1 MLLGSC
7 DGTSTAAD
15 DVSTSSDLFVVS
27 CSLGCS
33 SGDAGN
39 QVFCSV
45 INTPQNQEISIL
57 FSKPIDLGSL
67 NSASFRVTDVATGA
81 SPQGTYSV
89 DPLDPRRLVFRP
101 ALSFD
106 QNGNPNFGLQP
117 NRAYQVTVSGEAQ
130 NDPPPYITSTDGRV
144 NQSRLQ
150 CTILTSEGIVDPVPG
165 SPSVFITAD
174 VKTGED
180 GFGTPIL
187 DRNVSINSGT
197 LVTNVWSGSRVRV
210 RFNDIMNLASV
221 VNPQTKTAPFIR
233 VEVDQDGDPA
243 TADRTPISG
252 QFTSPIPSL
261 DPGFTANPQFQAY
274 VEIGRAHV

>member
-1 MLLGSC
+1 M
-7 DGTSTAAD
+7 
-15 DVSTSSDLFVVS
+15 VS

-81 SPQGTYSV
+81 SLQGTYSV
-89 DPLDPRRLVFRP
+89 DPLTPGGWSSARP
-101 ALSFD
+101 SRSTRTATRTSA
-106 QNGNPNFGLQP
+106 QP

-180 GFGTPIL
+180 GFGNLIL
-187 DRNVSINSGT
+187 DRNVSVNSGT

-221 VNPQTKTAPFIR
+221 VNPQTKTAPHPRRGRPGRRPRHRGPDAGQRAVHLADPRWTRASPPTPSSRRTSTWRAWRPTWSSSRTCPSRPR
-233 VEVDQDGDPA
+233 VRAPSSAG
-243 TADRTPISG
+243 
-252 QFTSPIPSL
+252 SP
-261 DPGFTANPQFQAY
+261 
-274 VEIGRAHV
+274 